1 MVDDANVDWKM
12 VGWEEERDVESETGR
27 DNQEEIGR
35 YVEGENRRDD
45 EEERERVGSICE
57 IEKKNWIKNYEIE
70 YFILLNL
77 FREFTILFALRG

>member
-35 YVEGENRRDD
+35 YVEGENRGDD

>member
-1 MVDDANVDWKM
+1 MVDDANVDWKII
-12 VGWEEERDVESETGR
+12 GWEEERDVESETGR

-45 EEERERVGSICE
+45 EEERESWVHMWDRK
-57 IEKKNWIKNYEIE
+57 KKNWIKNYEIE

>member
-1 MVDDANVDWKM
+1 MVDDANVDWKII
-12 VGWEEERDVESETGR
+12 GWEEERDVESETGR

-57 IEKKNWIKNYEIE
+57 IEKKKLNKKLWDWIFYSIK
-70 YFILLNL
+70 FV
-77 FREFTILFALRG
+77 

>member
-35 YVEGENRRDD
+35 YVEGENRGDD

-57 IEKKNWIKNYEIE
+57 IEKKKLNKKLWDWIFYSIK
-70 YFILLNL
+70 FV
-77 FREFTILFALRG
+77 